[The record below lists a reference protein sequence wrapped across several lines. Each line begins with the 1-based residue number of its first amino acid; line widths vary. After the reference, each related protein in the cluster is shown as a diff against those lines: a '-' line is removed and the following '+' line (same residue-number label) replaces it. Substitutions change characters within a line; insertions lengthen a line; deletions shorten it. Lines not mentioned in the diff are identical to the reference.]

1 MVPSDPLFQKES
13 VIRKGAGGGETVTP
27 SRWKRSYTNTRMSAQ
42 TPEFLTLRGPCA
54 VRLIQTSRFHLRCAS
69 MCGGAGGGGEE
80 RVGVIFLSDGG
91 EGV

>member
-1 MVPSDPLFQKES
+1 
-13 VIRKGAGGGETVTP
+13 
-27 SRWKRSYTNTRMSAQ
+27 MSAQ

>member
-1 MVPSDPLFQKES
+1 MSW
-13 VIRKGAGGGETVTP
+13 GGGRLAAAVTP

-54 VRLIQTSRFHLRCAS
+54 VPLIQTSRFHLRCAS
-69 MCGGAGGGGEE
+69 MCGGGEE